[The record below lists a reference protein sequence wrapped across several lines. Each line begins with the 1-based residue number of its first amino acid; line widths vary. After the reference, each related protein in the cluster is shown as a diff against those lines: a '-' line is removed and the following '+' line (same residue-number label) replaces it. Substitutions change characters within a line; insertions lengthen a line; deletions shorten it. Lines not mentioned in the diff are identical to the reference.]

1 MAYSSSY
8 HRDYIFVKHS
18 DGNNET
24 LTNVAKLNCLTDK
37 KMMKE
42 KVDIVNLTNNKHITG
57 TFYSC
62 QTSGF
67 SLILPSVFETRKDYK
82 ITIQEVNILNENVD
96 NTNMDPI
103 IIPVNNSVKNKV
115 LTGYSS
121 SFANIDNEYVFIQD
135 NPSSSTRVTQNDL
148 NEFFSLKLDYGMI
161 IFVSIAAILMAYFI
175 IKHWL
180 FATIKSFELPSKPS
194 INSDVEVDMKYKE

>member
-1 MAYSSSY
+1 MAYSLSY

-18 DGNNET
+18 NNDI

-37 KMMKE
+37 KLMKE

-96 NTNMDPI
+96 NNNTEPI
-103 IIPVNNSVKNKV
+103 VIPVKNKV
-115 LTGYSS
+115 LTGHSS
-121 SFANIDNEYVFIQD
+121 SFANIDNEYVFTQD
-135 NPSSSTRVTQNDL
+135 NPSSSTQVTQNDL

-161 IFVSIAAILMAYFI
+161 IFLSIAAILMAYFM

-180 FATIKSFELPSKPS
+180 FTIRKSFELSSKPS
-194 INSDVEVDMKYKE
+194 VNSDVEVDKDIQKL

>member
-1 MAYSSSY
+1 MTYSPSY

-18 DGNNET
+18 DSNNAI

-37 KMMKE
+37 KLMKE

-82 ITIQEVNILNENVD
+82 ITIQEVNILNENID
-96 NTNMDPI
+96 NTNTEPI
-103 IIPVNNSVKNKV
+103 VIPVNNSVKNKV
-115 LTGYSS
+115 FTGHSS

-135 NPSSSTRVTQNDL
+135 NPSSSTQVTQNDL

-161 IFVSIAAILMAYFI
+161 IFLSITAILMAYFM

-180 FATIKSFELPSKPS
+180 FTTRKSFELSSKPS
-194 INSDVEVDMKYKE
+194 VNSDVEVDKG

>member
-1 MAYSSSY
+1 MAYSPSY

-18 DGNNET
+18 DGNT

-37 KMMKE
+37 KLMKE

-57 TFYSC
+57 IFYSC

-96 NTNMDPI
+96 NTNTDSI
-103 IIPVNNSVKNKV
+103 IIPVKDKV
-115 LTGYSS
+115 LIGHNS
-121 SFANIDNEYVFIQD
+121 SFFDNEYVFIQD
-135 NPSSSTRVTQNDL
+135 NPSSSTQVTQNDL

-161 IFVSIAAILMAYFI
+161 IFLSITAILMAYFM

-180 FATIKSFELPSKPS
+180 FTTRKSFELSSKPS
-194 INSDVEVDMKYKE
+194 VNSDIEVDKG

>member
-1 MAYSSSY
+1 MAYSPSY

-18 DGNNET
+18 DGNSDT

-37 KMMKE
+37 KLMKE

-96 NTNMDPI
+96 NNNTEPI
-103 IIPVNNSVKNKV
+103 VIPVKNKV
-115 LTGYSS
+115 LTGHSS
-121 SFANIDNEYVFIQD
+121 SFANIDNEYVFTQD
-135 NPSSSTRVTQNDL
+135 NPSSSTQVTQNDL

-161 IFVSIAAILMAYFI
+161 VFVSIAAILMAYFM

-180 FATIKSFELPSKPS
+180 FATRKSFELPSKPS
-194 INSDVEVDMKYKE
+194 INSNVEVNMK

>member
-1 MAYSSSY
+1 MAYSPSY

-18 DGNNET
+18 DGNSDT

-37 KMMKE
+37 KLMKE

-67 SLILPSVFETRKDYK
+67 SLILPSVFEIRKNYK
-82 ITIQEVNILNENVD
+82 IIIQEVNILNENVD
-96 NTNMDPI
+96 NTNTDSI
-103 IIPVNNSVKNKV
+103 VIPVKDKV
-115 LTGYSS
+115 LIGHNS
-121 SFANIDNEYVFIQD
+121 SFFDNEYVFIQE
-135 NPSSSTRVTQNDL
+135 NPSSSTPVTQNDL
-148 NEFFSLKLDYGMI
+148 NEFFLLKLDYGMI
-161 IFVSIAAILMAYFI
+161 VFVSITAILMAYFM

-180 FATIKSFELPSKPS
+180 FAKRKSFELPSKPS
-194 INSDVEVDMKYKE
+194 INSNVEVNMK

>member
-1 MAYSSSY
+1 MAYSPSY

-18 DGNNET
+18 DSNNET

-37 KMMKE
+37 KLMKE

-67 SLILPSVFETRKDYK
+67 SLILPNMFETRKDYK
-82 ITIQEVNILNENVD
+82 FTIQEVNILNENVD
-96 NTNMDPI
+96 NTNTDSI
-103 IIPVNNSVKNKV
+103 VIPVKDKV
-115 LTGYSS
+115 LIGHNS
-121 SFANIDNEYVFIQD
+121 SFFDNEYVFIQE
-135 NPSSSTRVTQNDL
+135 NPSSPIQVTQNDL

-161 IFVSIAAILMAYFI
+161 IFVSIVTILMAYFM

-180 FATIKSFELPSKPS
+180 FTTRKSFELPSQPS
-194 INSDVEVDMKYKE
+194 INSNVEVTKDIQKL

>member
-1 MAYSSSY
+1 MAYSLSY

-18 DGNNET
+18 DDNNET

-37 KMMKE
+37 KLMKE

-67 SLILPSVFETRKDYK
+67 SLILPNMFETRKDYK
-82 ITIQEVNILNENVD
+82 ITIQEVNILNKDVD
-96 NTNMDPI
+96 NKNTDSI
-103 IIPVNNSVKNKV
+103 IISVKDKV
-115 LTGYSS
+115 LIGHNS
-121 SFANIDNEYVFIQD
+121 SFFDNEYVFIQE
-135 NPSSSTRVTQNDL
+135 NLSSPITQNDL

-161 IFVSIAAILMAYFI
+161 VFVSIAAILMAYFM

-180 FATIKSFELPSKPS
+180 FATRKSFELPSKPS
-194 INSDVEVDMKYKE
+194 INSNVEVNMK

>member
-1 MAYSSSY
+1 MAYSPSY
-8 HRDYIFVKHS
+8 HRDYIFVKHN
-18 DGNNET
+18 DGNSDT
-24 LTNVAKLNCLTDK
+24 FTNVAKLNCLTDK
-37 KMMKE
+37 KLMKE

-96 NTNMDPI
+96 NNNTEPI
-103 IIPVNNSVKNKV
+103 VIPVKNKV
-115 LTGYSS
+115 LTGHSS
-121 SFANIDNEYVFIQD
+121 SFANIDNEYVFTQD
-135 NPSSSTRVTQNDL
+135 NPSSSTQVTQNDL

-161 IFVSIAAILMAYFI
+161 VFVSIAAILMAYFM

-180 FATIKSFELPSKPS
+180 FATRKSFELPSKPS
-194 INSDVEVDMKYKE
+194 INSNVEVNMK

>member
-1 MAYSSSY
+1 MAYSPSY

-18 DGNNET
+18 DGNSNSNT

-96 NTNMDPI
+96 NNNTEPI
-103 IIPVNNSVKNKV
+103 VIPVKNKV
-115 LTGYSS
+115 LTGHSS
-121 SFANIDNEYVFIQD
+121 SFANIDNEYVFTQD
-135 NPSSSTRVTQNDL
+135 NPSSSTQVTQNDL

-161 IFVSIAAILMAYFI
+161 VFVSIAAILMAYFM

-180 FATIKSFELPSKPS
+180 FATRKSFELPSKPS
-194 INSDVEVDMKYKE
+194 INSNVEVNMK

>member
-18 DGNNET
+18 DGNSNT

-96 NTNMDPI
+96 NTNTDSI
-103 IIPVNNSVKNKV
+103 VIPVKDKV
-115 LTGYSS
+115 LIGHSS
-121 SFANIDNEYVFIQD
+121 SFFDNEYVFIQE
-135 NPSSSTRVTQNDL
+135 NPSSPIQVTQNDL

-161 IFVSIAAILMAYFI
+161 VFVSIAAILMAYFM

-180 FATIKSFELPSKPS
+180 FATRKSFELPSKPS
-194 INSDVEVDMKYKE
+194 INSNVEVNMK

>member
-1 MAYSSSY
+1 MAYSLSY

-18 DGNNET
+18 NSNNDI

-37 KMMKE
+37 KLMKE

-96 NTNMDPI
+96 NNNTEPI
-103 IIPVNNSVKNKV
+103 VIPVKNKV
-115 LTGYSS
+115 LTGHSS
-121 SFANIDNEYVFIQD
+121 SFANIDNEYVFTQD
-135 NPSSSTRVTQNDL
+135 NPSSSTQVTQNDL

-161 IFVSIAAILMAYFI
+161 IFLSIAAILMAYFM

-180 FATIKSFELPSKPS
+180 FTIRKSFELSSKPS
-194 INSDVEVDMKYKE
+194 VNSDVEVDKDIQKL

>member
-1 MAYSSSY
+1 MAYSPSY

-18 DGNNET
+18 DGNSNSNT

-96 NTNMDPI
+96 NNNTEPI
-103 IIPVNNSVKNKV
+103 VIPVKNKV
-115 LTGYSS
+115 LTGHSS
-121 SFANIDNEYVFIQD
+121 SFANIDNEYVFTQD
-135 NPSSSTRVTQNDL
+135 NPSSSTQVTQNDL

-161 IFVSIAAILMAYFI
+161 AFMFISAILMAYFM

-180 FATIKSFELPSKPS
+180 FATRKSFELPSKPS
-194 INSDVEVDMKYKE
+194 INSDVEVDKG